1 MESTV
6 FGLRK
11 TPREGPLYPLAL
23 EVHLVRHA
31 QAHDEDGVDSH
42 GPELTPAGHQ
52 QARGV
57 AKRLAGYHYNA
68 IYCSDLT
75 RARQT
80 ADTIARHHSDTEVTL
95 TRDLREVCG
104 SHTALTHSRLTVQS
118 DRSLIE
124 EKQAMQRVV
133 SHLREE
139 HSPGERVLIV
149 SHGNITRSLIPLMGG
164 LEPSNAPLMEIYNT
178 SLCIVDCW
186 SRNRAVLRLA
196 NCVSHLNKRLI
207 T

>member
-1 MESTV
+1 M

-11 TPREGPLYPLAL
+11 MPRAAALYPSAL
-23 EVHLVRHA
+23 EVHFVRHA

-42 GPELTPAGHQ
+42 GPELTPTGRQ
-52 QARGV
+52 QANGI
-57 AKRLAGYHYNA
+57 AKRLATCQYNA
-68 IYCSDLT
+68 IYSSDLT

-80 ADTIARHHSDTEVTL
+80 ADTIARHHADTEVIL

-104 SHTALTHSRLTVQS
+104 SHSALTHSRLTVHS
-118 DRSLIE
+118 ERSLIE
-124 EKQAMQRVV
+124 EKEAMHRIV

-139 HSPGERVLIV
+139 HTPGQCVLIV
-149 SHGNITRSLIPLMGG
+149 SHGNITRSLIPLLGG
-164 LEPSNAPLMEIYNT
+164 LEPSKSPLIEIYNT

-186 SRNRAVLRLA
+186 PHNRAVLRLA
-196 NCVSHLNKRLI
+196 NCVSHLNDRLV